1 MTGTDRVT
9 GGIDDPAASGSA
21 ASGEGGTAASAR
33 SGIDG
38 STASGSAASGEGGT
52 AASAASGIHSAPAAG
67 SKAPA
72 VEAVF
77 VFSGQ
82 GSQWEGMARELLDVS
97 PVFAQSMRACERA
110 LAPHVSWSLLDLL
123 CGRPRARKLA
133 RVDVVAPALFAV
145 SVSLA
150 ELWRAYGVRPA
161 AVVGHSHGEIA
172 AAHLAGGLTLEDAA
186 RVVALRSRA
195 LRRLSGK
202 GGVVALA
209 LGARPTTAL
218 IERWCGR
225 LTLAAVNGPRA
236 TAVSGDRKA
245 LGELLA
251 QCEADGIRAG
261 MVRMDYASHSPQVEG
276 IHDELLQVLPPLA
289 PRSGVIPFYSTL
301 TGRRHSTAKLD
312 AAHWYRAERETV
324 QFERAIRALL
334 KHGHRTFIE
343 LSPHPVLTAAVQ
355 EIADHVLGN
364 AGDDVR
370 VVGSLRRNQGGLKRF
385 QMSLS
390 EVSGVGSLPEGS
402 GVGSLPEGSGV
413 GSLPEASGAGSL
425 YEVSP
430 RAGRS
435 AVEGGA
441 PPGRSEAWML
451 EQVCASVAVVLGLDR
466 PEAVDARRAF
476 RELGLDSS
484 GAVELCNRLRALTG
498 MRLRTTLL
506 FDHPTPVALARHLL
520 GALTPG
526 AAAHT
531 TSSVAPARARSATE
545 EEPLAIVGIGCRFP
559 GPAPPVGS
567 GSVRS
572 MQQLW
577 ELVAGGG
584 DAIAD
589 FPTDR
594 GWDLERLY
602 DPDGAQPGT
611 SYVREGGF
619 LHDAG
624 EFDAALFEISP
635 REALSM
641 DPQQRLLLEVAWEAF
656 EHAGIP
662 PSSLRGTPTGVFAG
676 LTAQEYGPRLD
687 DESGGELEGYALT
700 GATTSVAS
708 GRLSYAFGLEGP
720 AMTVDT
726 ACSSSLVALHL
737 ACRALRAG
745 ECSLALAGGVAVMS
759 SPGMFV
765 QFSRARGLARDGR
778 CKPFAAAA
786 DGTGW
791 SEGAGVL
798 VLERLSDARAHG
810 REVLALVR
818 GSAVNQDGAS
828 NGLTAPNGLSQ
839 QRLIAQALADAGLAP
854 EQVDAVEAH
863 GTGTTLGDPIE
874 AQALL
879 AVYGQGRE
887 GRAPLWLGSLK
898 SNIGHTQ
905 AAAGVAGIIKMV
917 AALHHG
923 LLPRTLHVDSPSPE
937 VDWSAGAVSLLLDDV
952 PWQRG
957 AEPRRAGV
965 SSFGIS
971 GTNAHVIIEEAPTPA
986 LVSDEIGEPSS
997 AATRAA
1003 SPHLGGPPSGRRA
1016 PRADDSPGDA
1026 PPLPWVLS
1034 GRGADALRAQAERLR
1049 AHVAADP
1056 DVSAIDVGLSL
1067 ATTRS
1072 ALDDRAVVVG
1082 DSREELLDR
1091 LEQLARGRAA
1101 GGVLQGTIATGER
1114 LAFMFTGQGAQRVGM
1129 GRDLHKTF
1137 PAFTSAF
1144 DEICTLLD
1152 AKLGRPLREV
1162 VFGEDDGE
1170 SEGDGG
1176 WGTDGRAPDSGPLD
1190 ETQFTQAGLFALE
1203 VALYRLL
1210 ESWGVR
1216 PDYLIGHSIGEL
1228 AAAHVAGVFALE
1240 DACRLVAARGKLMG
1254 ALPEG
1259 GAMVSVQASEAEAS
1273 SMLVGLEDHVALAA
1287 VNGPSSVVLSGDE
1300 QAVLGLAQAWRERGR
1315 KTKRLRVSHAF
1326 HSPRMD
1332 AMQQEFA
1339 EVAASVSF
1347 EQPRIPVVSNLTGE
1361 GVSGEELC
1369 DPGYWVRQVRE
1380 TVRFAAGVRWL
1391 HARGV
1396 RLYLEL
1402 GPEAVLSAL
1411 CRECVAVGNTPE
1423 EVRLPDGP
1431 PGPEEPRGGEA
1442 TEDEL
1447 PLGATDDEPPVLAT
1461 TTLRN
1466 GRPEARALLEAV
1478 GEIWVRGA
1486 PVDWSRLFAGTAARR
1501 VALPTYAF
1509 QRERFWLE
1517 PPTRNVSRGERKISH
1532 EESLGYRINW
1542 KPLADPPRA
1551 ALRDTWLVVVAARMS
1566 DVAAGADGPEVGVEP
1581 AADLVPGLAAV
1592 VQRHGAQVRTV
1603 EVDPRTVERE
1613 TLTARLRETLGD
1625 RTMGGALSL
1634 LAAAH
1639 AVHPE
1644 WSAVPAGLAG
1654 TLVLAQALGDAGVRA
1669 PLWSVT
1675 QGAAAVVPSDALPS
1689 PEQAMVWGLG
1699 RVLGLE
1705 DPVRWGG
1712 LIDLPPEPEERTF
1725 ERLCALLARPG
1736 GEDQLALRPE
1746 GIFARRLVRSSLSAA
1761 RAGVR
1766 MRGSDTPQAVGGT
1779 QENDDMPQAGG
1790 EGQADGETWRAPR
1803 GTVLLTGGT
1812 GALGAHLARWLAQRG
1827 AEHILLASRRGADA
1841 PGVKELERELVD
1853 SGAQVTVAACDVAER
1868 AQLERLLEAIPAER
1882 PLTAVFHA
1890 AGELEHESLEA
1901 LTPQQLE
1908 RALAAKAQGAL
1919 HLHELTS
1926 RLELSEFVL
1935 CASIAGTLGSGGQG

>member
-9 GGIDDPAASGSA
+9 GGIDDPA
-21 ASGEGGTAASAR
+21 
-33 SGIDG
+33 
-38 STASGSAASGEGGT
+38 ASGSAASGEGGT

-123 CGRPRARKLA
+123 CGRPRARKLT

-218 IERWCGR
+218 IERWRGR
-225 LTLAAVNGPRA
+225 LTLAAVNGPHA

-261 MVRMDYASHSPQVEG
+261 KVRMDYASHSPQVEG
-276 IHDELLQVLPPLA
+276 IHDELLRMLPPLA
-289 PRSGVIPFYSTL
+289 PRAGTTPFYSTL
-301 TGRRHSTAKLD
+301 TGRRHSTAKLGPL
-312 AAHWYRAERETV
+312 HWYRAEREKV
-324 QFERAIRALL
+324 QFERAVRALL
-334 KHGHRTFIE
+334 KQGHRTFIE

-355 EIADHVLGN
+355 EIADHVLGD

-370 VVGSLRRNQGGLKRF
+370 VVGSLRRDQGGLKRF

-390 EVSGVGSLPEGS
+390 AVRSD
-402 GVGSLPEGSGV
+402 
-413 GSLPEASGAGSL
+413 
-425 YEVSP
+425 
-430 RAGRS
+430 AGRPSEARSPSRS
-435 AVEGGA
+435 ALAGNA
-441 PPGRSEAWML
+441 PQERSEAWML
-451 EQVCASVAVVLGLDR
+451 DQVCAQVAAVLGVER
-466 PEAVDARRAF
+466 PEALDVRRAF
-476 RELGLDSS
+476 RQLGLDSS
-484 GAVELCNRLRALTG
+484 GAVEVCNRLRALTG
-498 MRLRTTLL
+498 LRMRTTLL
-506 FDHPTPVALARHLL
+506 FAHPTPAALAAHLSGAGRDAGAD
-520 GALTPG
+520 GALPSSGDRGAAPAMDDDPG
-526 AAAHT
+526 ASALMPALPTGRRPAH
-531 TSSVAPARARSATE
+531 

-559 GPAPPVGS
+559 GTSPPAGG

-584 DAIAD
+584 DAIAG

-602 DPDGAQPGT
+602 DPDGAQPGS

-619 LHDAG
+619 LYDAG

-662 PSSLRGTPTGVFAG
+662 PTSLRGTPTGVFAG
-676 LTAQEYGPRLD
+676 LTAQEYGPRLH
-687 DESGGELEGYALT
+687 ESGAELQGYTLT
-700 GATTSVAS
+700 GASASVAS

-765 QFSRARGLARDGR
+765 QFSRARGLAKDGR

-786 DGTGW
+786 DGTSW

-839 QRLIAQALADAGLAP
+839 QRLIAQALADAGLSP

-879 AVYGQGRE
+879 AAYGQGRE

-905 AAAGVAGIIKMV
+905 AAAGAAGIIKMV

-923 LLPRTLHVDSPSPE
+923 VLPRTLHIEQPSPE
-937 VDWSAGAVSLLLDDV
+937 VDWSAGAVSLLVEEV
-952 PWQRG
+952 PWERG
-957 AEPRRAGV
+957 AEPRRAGI

-971 GTNAHVIIEEAPTPA
+971 GTNAHVIIEEAPA
-986 LVSDEIGEPSS
+986 LALLSDEIGLPLPSAASHSAGSRSGGPSS
-997 AATRAA
+997 GRWSQEAGV
-1003 SPHLGGPPSGRRA
+1003 SPV
-1016 PRADDSPGDA
+1016 DA
-1026 PPLPWVLS
+1026 PPVPWVLS
-1034 GRGADALRAQAERLR
+1034 GRGADALCAQAERLR
-1049 AHVAADP
+1049 AHVSADA

-1067 ATTRS
+1067 ATTRA

-1082 DSREELLDR
+1082 DSREELLDS
-1091 LEQLARGRAA
+1091 LDLLACGRAA
-1101 GGVLQGTIATGER
+1101 TGVRQGTVATGER

-1129 GRDLHKTF
+1129 GRDLHKVF
-1137 PAFTSAF
+1137 PAFRAAF
-1144 DEICTLLD
+1144 DEVCALLD
-1152 AKLGRPLREV
+1152 ADLGCPLREV

-1170 SEGDGG
+1170 RQGNGGQGGGGQRGEGK
-1176 WGTDGRAPDSGPLD
+1176 RAPGVGPLD
-1190 ETQFTQAGLFALE
+1190 ETRFTQAGLFALE

-1210 ESWGVR
+1210 ESWGIR

-1228 AAAHVAGVFALE
+1228 AAAHVAGVFPLE

-1254 ALPEG
+1254 ELPQG
-1259 GAMVSVQASEAEAS
+1259 GAMVSIQASEAEVS
-1273 SMLVGLEDHVALAA
+1273 PMLAGLEDRVALAA
-1287 VNGPSSVVLSGDE
+1287 INGPSSVVLSGDE
-1300 QAVLGLAQAWRERGR
+1300 HQVLELAQAWRERGR
-1315 KTKRLRVSHAF
+1315 NTKRLRVSHAF

-1332 AMQQEFA
+1332 AMLEEFA
-1339 EVAASVSF
+1339 QVAASVSF
-1347 EQPRIPVVSNLTGE
+1347 DEPRIPVVSNLTGE
-1361 GVSGEELC
+1361 GVSAGELC
-1369 DPGYWVRQVRE
+1369 DPDYWVRHVRE

-1396 RLYLEL
+1396 RLFLEL

-1411 CRECVAVGNTPE
+1411 CREGLVRNVDHEVSVGH
-1423 EVRLPDGP
+1423 LGD
-1431 PGPEEPRGGEA
+1431 EA
-1442 TEDEL
+1442 L
-1447 PLGATDDEPPVLAT
+1447 AGHLGD
-1461 TTLRN
+1461 
-1466 GRPEARALLEAV
+1466 EAR
-1478 GEIWVRGA
+1478 
-1486 PVDWSRLFAGTAARR
+1486 
-1501 VALPTYAF
+1501 
-1509 QRERFWLE
+1509 
-1517 PPTRNVSRGERKISH
+1517 
-1532 EESLGYRINW
+1532 
-1542 KPLADPPRA
+1542 
-1551 ALRDTWLVVVAARMS
+1551 
-1566 DVAAGADGPEVGVEP
+1566 
-1581 AADLVPGLAAV
+1581 
-1592 VQRHGAQVRTV
+1592 
-1603 EVDPRTVERE
+1603 
-1613 TLTARLRETLGD
+1613 
-1625 RTMGGALSL
+1625 
-1634 LAAAH
+1634 
-1639 AVHPE
+1639 
-1644 WSAVPAGLAG
+1644 
-1654 TLVLAQALGDAGVRA
+1654 
-1669 PLWSVT
+1669 
-1675 QGAAAVVPSDALPS
+1675 
-1689 PEQAMVWGLG
+1689 
-1699 RVLGLE
+1699 
-1705 DPVRWGG
+1705 
-1712 LIDLPPEPEERTF
+1712 
-1725 ERLCALLARPG
+1725 
-1736 GEDQLALRPE
+1736 
-1746 GIFARRLVRSSLSAA
+1746 
-1761 RAGVR
+1761 
-1766 MRGSDTPQAVGGT
+1766 RGSP
-1779 QENDDMPQAGG
+1779 
-1790 EGQADGETWRAPR
+1790 RRR
-1803 GTVLLTGGT
+1803 GT
-1812 GALGAHLARWLAQRG
+1812 RG
-1827 AEHILLASRRGADA
+1827 SPRRRGTRGS
-1841 PGVKELERELVD
+1841 PR
-1853 SGAQVTVAACDVAER
+1853 R
-1868 AQLERLLEAIPAER
+1868 R
-1882 PLTAVFHA
+1882 
-1890 AGELEHESLEA
+1890 
-1901 LTPQQLE
+1901 
-1908 RALAAKAQGAL
+1908 
-1919 HLHELTS
+1919 
-1926 RLELSEFVL
+1926 
-1935 CASIAGTLGSGGQG
+1935 GTRGSPW